1 MLELFFDLIDQV
13 FLRIL
18 NRIILQCK
26 VYWNSFYQ
34 KAELSNYLLSL
45 NKFKNE

>member
-1 MLELFFDLIDQV
+1 MLELFFDVKDQV

-18 NRIILQCK
+18 NRIILQFNF
-26 VYWNSFYQ
+26 YWNSFYQ

-45 NKFKNE
+45 NKFKN